1 MMIAVTPRVDVREWI
16 TFREHARF
24 LRTQRH
30 LTVAVVGVVAGVV
43 VAPASNTLAG
53 FTLIA
58 ILVGVVLSSLAR
70 AVDAH
75 MGYLWGWLYSEPKQS
90 TRLDRFVDRA
100 IHSLLVTQVIDDAPV
115 RVRPLNPPMR

>member
-1 MMIAVTPRVDVREWI
+1 MIAVTPRVDVREWI

-24 LRTQRH
+24 LRMQRY

-75 MGYLWGWLYSEPKQS
+75 MGYLWGWLYSEPQQS

-100 IHSLLVTQVIDDAPV
+100 IHSLFVTQVIDDAPIS
-115 RVRPLNPPMR
+115 VRPLNPPMR

>member
-1 MMIAVTPRVDVREWI
+1 MTAVAQRVDVREWI
-16 TFREHARF
+16 AIREHVRF
-24 LRTQRH
+24 LRIQRY
-30 LTVAVVGVVAGVV
+30 LSVAVVGVVACVV

-53 FTLIA
+53 FTLLA

-100 IHSLLVTQVIDDAPV
+100 IHSLLVTQVIDEAPV
-115 RVRPLNPPMR
+115 RVRTLDPPVP

>member
-16 TFREHARF
+16 TLREHVRF
-24 LRTQRH
+24 LRMQRH

-43 VAPASNTLAG
+43 VAPSSSTLAG

-70 AVDAH
+70 AVDAQI
-75 MGYLWGWLYSEPKQS
+75 GYLWGWLYSEPKQS

-115 RVRPLNPPMR
+115 SVRPLDPPMR